1 MATARINVFCTTE
14 ELSNWLA
21 IIVSKYQLHSIWFT
35 HQDDYSKQ
43 LNILTEKIP
52 AVAHRIYLMPYNKF
66 NNRKIITIRMYY
78 KIQYL

>member
-1 MATARINVFCTTE
+1 MTTARINIFCTIE

-35 HQDDYSKQ
+35 LQDDYSKQ

-52 AVAHRIYLMPYNKF
+52 AIAHRIYLMPYNKF

>member
-35 HQDDYSKQ
+35 LQDDYSKQ
-43 LNILTEKIP
+43 LNILTEKNSCCSTSNLSY
-52 AVAHRIYLMPYNKF
+52 A
-66 NNRKIITIRMYY
+66 
-78 KIQYL
+78 IQ

>member
-35 HQDDYSKQ
+35 LQDDYSKQ

-66 NNRKIITIRMYY
+66 NNK
-78 KIQYL
+78 KNKVQ

>member
-35 HQDDYSKQ
+35 LQDDYSKQ

-52 AVAHRIYLMPYNKF
+52 AVAHRIYLMPYNKL